1 MYQVMMVSA
10 LRFLSRSFRI
20 EENVTFHNNLDMF
33 KLNFQGRNK
42 ILKKKKNPVFIFLF
56 LDPEL
61 TASVETEAILLGIF

>member
-42 ILKKKKNPVFIFLF
+42 ILKKKKS
-56 LDPEL
+56 
-61 TASVETEAILLGIF
+61 SVYFSLS

>member
-1 MYQVMMVSA
+1 MVVSA

-20 EENVTFHNNLDMF
+20 EEKVVFHNNLDMF

-42 ILKKKKNPVFIFLF
+42 ILKKKIQCLF
-56 LDPEL
+56 FSSLILNL